1 MGSVNVDL
9 TVRVPW
15 LPLPGETVRGGDVV
29 RTAGGKGANQAVAVA
44 RLGADSRLVALTGDD
59 AAGTELRAALA
70 GERVD
75 VSGMDVAVGVPTGT
89 ALILVRPD
97 GENTITVSPG
107 ANDRLVESAL
117 DPRWFAGVDVLLA
130 QLEVPT
136 ATCLAAA
143 RLSRQ
148 AGARVVL
155 NAAPP
160 SPCGDDLL
168 PSLLEATDVLV
179 VNEAEA
185 LALVEAARPGGD
197 EDWAAVAVALRGL
210 GPPAVVVTR
219 GAAGAVGVDA
229 DGAPFAAAPYPVEA
243 VDTVGAGDAFCA
255 ELAVALGDGAD
266 LVTAVT
272 RGCAAGALAT
282 RGPGAQAALP
292 YRAEVDALHQ
302 SGPDAPP

>member
-1 MGSVNVDL
+1 
-9 TVRVPW
+9 

-29 RTAGGKGANQAVAVA
+29 RTPGGKGANQAVAAA

-75 VSGMDVAVGVPTGT
+75 VSGVDVAVGVPTGT

-107 ANDRLVESAL
+107 ANDRLLESAL
-117 DPRWFAGVDVLLA
+117 DPGWFAGVDVLLS

-143 RLSRQ
+143 RLARQ
-148 AGARVVL
+148 AGALVVL

-160 SPCGDDLL
+160 SPGGDELL
-168 PSLLEATDVLV
+168 PALLEATDVLV

-185 LALVEAARPGGD
+185 LALLGASRTRDGD
-197 EDWAAVAVALRGL
+197 WPAVAGALRRL

-219 GAAGAVGVDA
+219 GAAGAVGIEA
-229 DGAPFAAAPYPVEA
+229 DGTPFAAAPYPVEA

-255 ELAVALGDGAD
+255 ELAVALADGLG

-292 YRAEVDALHQ
+292 HRTDVDALHQ
-302 SGPDAPP
+302 SGADAPG

>member
-1 MGSVNVDL
+1 VVGVVVVVGSVNVDL

-15 LPLPGETVRGGDVV
+15 LPLPGETVRGGDLV
-29 RTAGGKGANQAVAVA
+29 RTAGGKGANQAVAAA
-44 RLGADSRLVALTGDD
+44 RLGADCRLVALTGDD
-59 AAGTELRAALA
+59 AAGTEVRAALA
-70 GERVD
+70 GERVE
-75 VSGMDVAVGVPTGT
+75 VSAVDVAAGVPTGT

-107 ANDRLVESAL
+107 ANGRLVESAL
-117 DPRWFAGVDVLLA
+117 DPEWFAGADVLLS

-143 RLSRQ
+143 RIARQ

-160 SPCGDDLL
+160 SPGGDELL
-168 PSLLEATDVLV
+168 PALLEATDVLV

-185 LALVEAARPGGD
+185 LALLGAGRTRDG
-197 EDWAAVAVALRGL
+197 DWAAVAVALRGL
-210 GPPAVVVTR
+210 GPAAAVVTR
-219 GAAGAVGVDA
+219 GADGAVGVDA
-229 DGAPFAAAPYPVEA
+229 EGAPFVAPPYPVRA

-255 ELAVALGDGAD
+255 ELAVALAGGAD
-266 LVTAVT
+266 LVAAVG

-282 RGPGAQAALP
+282 RGHGAQAALP
-292 YRAEVDALHQ
+292 YRAEVDSL
-302 SGPDAPP
+302 GPR

>member
-70 GERVD
+70 GERGD